1 MTDFGG
7 NASAL
12 SIDPTNAANMA
23 MCVIKT
29 TGAQTWAG
37 TTIGTATGFANAIPF
52 TATDQKMTVR
62 VWSAASGTPVR
73 LKVEDATN
81 VTITCET
88 EALTVTAGGWDT
100 LTFDFS
106 TPATGTAALNVANTY
121 DKASI
126 FMDFNTAGAQDTFY
140 FDDVMF
146 LVSPPAALSQI
157 DLPVTFE
164 DTTVDYTMTD
174 FGSNASMIMADP
186 TNAANTVMR
195 IIKPTGAQTW
205 AGTTISTPAGLAS
218 AIPFTATD
226 QKMTVKVWSPTSGT
240 PILLK
245 VEDAA
250 NGAINSEVSV
260 NTTVA
265 GGWDSLV
272 FDFSTAASAINLAN
286 TYNKASIFMDFNTAG
301 AQDTFYFDDVM
312 FLISPPAALSQ
323 IDLPVTFEDTTV
335 DYTMTSFGGNLDSLM
350 ADPTNAS
357 NTVMQVIKPTGAQT
371 WAGTTISTPAGLAT
385 AIPFTT
391 NDTLM
396 TVKVWSAAAGKTV
409 RLKVEDASNGAINC
423 ETDAI
428 TTVAGGWD
436 TLTFNFASPAGAPLN
451 TANTYNMASI
461 FFDFNTAG
469 AQDTFYFD
477 DVMFVPSPPPA
488 LTQIDLPVTFEDTTV
503 DYTMTDFGGNASA
516 LSIDPTNAANM
527 AMCVIKT
534 TGAQTWA
541 GTTIGTATGF
551 ANAIPFTATDQK
563 MTVRVWSAASGTP
576 VRLKV
581 EDATNVTITC
591 ETEALTVTAGGWD
604 TLTFD
609 FANPATGTATLNLT
623 YTFDKA
629 SIFFDFNTAGAQDTF
644 YFDDVMFFVAPP
656 TTLSQIDLP
665 VTFEDTTVDYTMTSF
680 GGNTDSLTVDPTN
693 AANMVM
699 CVVKTTGAQTWAGT
713 TIGTPSGFASA
724 IPFTATDQKMTVR
737 VWSAAAGTPIRLKV
751 EDVANAAI
759 SCETEALTV
768 TTGGWDTLTFDFA
781 IPASGTAALNLANT
795 YDKASIFM
803 DFGTAGAQDTFYFDD
818 VMFGGDTTTP
828 GPSLAQIDL
837 TVNFEDTAVDYT
849 MTDFGG
855 NASMLMIDP
864 TNSGN
869 KVMQVIKTTGA
880 QTWAGTTI
888 GTASGFANAIPFT
901 ASNQKMTVRVW
912 SANAGLPIRLKVE
925 DATNAT
931 ISCETEAITVTAGG
945 WDTLTFD
952 FANPAAGTAAL
963 NIANTYDK
971 ASIFFDFN
979 TAGAQDTFYFDD
991 VVFGGYNVSID
1002 ENGVQNLSIYPNPT
1016 SNQWTIDSEDNEI
1029 LSIEIY
1035 SIQGALIFS
1044 ETANSKKVRVDA
1056 SNYVPGMYILKATT
1070 TNGIVSKRVFKN

>member
-1 MTDFGG
+1 
-7 NASAL
+7 
-12 SIDPTNAANMA
+12 
-23 MCVIKT
+23 
-29 TGAQTWAG
+29 
-37 TTIGTATGFANAIPF
+37 
-52 TATDQKMTVR
+52 
-62 VWSAASGTPVR
+62 
-73 LKVEDATN
+73 
-81 VTITCET
+81 
-88 EALTVTAGGWDT
+88 
-100 LTFDFS
+100 
-106 TPATGTAALNVANTY
+106 
-121 DKASI
+121 

-146 LVSPPAALSQI
+146 LVSPPATLS
-157 DLPVTFE
+157 
-164 DTTVDYTMTD
+164 
-174 FGSNASMIMADP
+174 
-186 TNAANTVMR
+186 
-195 IIKPTGAQTW
+195 
-205 AGTTISTPAGLAS
+205 
-218 AIPFTATD
+218 
-226 QKMTVKVWSPTSGT
+226 
-240 PILLK
+240 
-245 VEDAA
+245 
-250 NGAINSEVSV
+250 
-260 NTTVA
+260 
-265 GGWDSLV
+265 
-272 FDFSTAASAINLAN
+272 
-286 TYNKASIFMDFNTAG
+286 
-301 AQDTFYFDDVM
+301 
-312 FLISPPAALSQ
+312 
-323 IDLPVTFEDTTV
+323 
-335 DYTMTSFGGNLDSLM
+335 
-350 ADPTNAS
+350 
-357 NTVMQVIKPTGAQT
+357 
-371 WAGTTISTPAGLAT
+371 
-385 AIPFTT
+385 
-391 NDTLM
+391 
-396 TVKVWSAAAGKTV
+396 
-409 RLKVEDASNGAINC
+409 
-423 ETDAI
+423 
-428 TTVAGGWD
+428 
-436 TLTFNFASPAGAPLN
+436 
-451 TANTYNMASI
+451 
-461 FFDFNTAG
+461 
-469 AQDTFYFD
+469 
-477 DVMFVPSPPPA
+477 
-488 LTQIDLPVTFEDTTV
+488 QIDLPVTFEDTTV

-563 MTVRVWSAASGTP
+563 MTVRVWSATAGTP
-576 VRLKV
+576 IRLKV
-581 EDATNVTITC
+581 EDATNVTHTC

-644 YFDDVMFFVAPP
+644 YFDDVMFLPAPP
-656 TTLSQIDLP
+656 AALSQIDLP

-768 TTGGWDTLTFDFA
+768 TAGGWDTLTFDFA
-781 IPASGTAALNLANT
+781 NPASGTAALNLANT
-795 YDKASIFM
+795 YDKASIFF

-901 ASNQKMTVRVW
+901 ATDQKMTVRVW
-912 SANAGLPIRLKVE
+912 SAAAGLPIRLKVE

-931 ISCETEAITVTAGG
+931 ISCETEALTVTAGG

-991 VVFGGYNVSID
+991 VAFGGYNVSIN

-1035 SIQGALIFS
+1035 GIQGALIFS

>member
-1 MTDFGG
+1 
-7 NASAL
+7 
-12 SIDPTNAANMA
+12 
-23 MCVIKT
+23 
-29 TGAQTWAG
+29 
-37 TTIGTATGFANAIPF
+37 
-52 TATDQKMTVR
+52 
-62 VWSAASGTPVR
+62 
-73 LKVEDATN
+73 
-81 VTITCET
+81 
-88 EALTVTAGGWDT
+88 
-100 LTFDFS
+100 
-106 TPATGTAALNVANTY
+106 
-121 DKASI
+121 
-126 FMDFNTAGAQDTFY
+126 
-140 FDDVMF
+140 MF

-164 DTTVDYTMTD
+164 DTTVDYTMTS
-174 FGSNASMIMADP
+174 FGGNLDSLMTDP
-186 TNAANTVMR
+186 TNASNTVMQV
-195 IIKPTGAQTW
+195 IKPTGAQTW
-205 AGTTISTPAGLAS
+205 AGTTISTPTGLAT

-265 GGWDSLV
+265 GWDSLV
-272 FDFSTAASAINLAN
+272 FDFSTATSAINLAN
-286 TYNKASIFMDFNTAG
+286 TYNKVSIFMDFNTAG

-312 FLISPPAALSQ
+312 FLISPPATLS
-323 IDLPVTFEDTTV
+323 
-335 DYTMTSFGGNLDSLM
+335 
-350 ADPTNAS
+350 
-357 NTVMQVIKPTGAQT
+357 
-371 WAGTTISTPAGLAT
+371 
-385 AIPFTT
+385 
-391 NDTLM
+391 
-396 TVKVWSAAAGKTV
+396 
-409 RLKVEDASNGAINC
+409 
-423 ETDAI
+423 
-428 TTVAGGWD
+428 
-436 TLTFNFASPAGAPLN
+436 
-451 TANTYNMASI
+451 
-461 FFDFNTAG
+461 
-469 AQDTFYFD
+469 
-477 DVMFVPSPPPA
+477 
-488 LTQIDLPVTFEDTTV
+488 QIDLPVTFEDTTV
-503 DYTMTDFGGNASA
+503 DYTMTDFGGNAST

-541 GTTIGTATGF
+541 GTTIGKATGF
-551 ANAIPFTATDQK
+551 VNAIPFTAIDQK
-563 MTVRVWSAASGTP
+563 MTVRVWSAAAGTP
-576 VRLKV
+576 IRLKV
-581 EDATNVTITC
+581 EDATNVTHTC

-644 YFDDVMFFVAPP
+644 YFDDVMFFVAPA

-680 GGNTDSLTVDPTN
+680 GGNGDSLTIDPTN

-713 TIGTPSGFASA
+713 TISTATGFATA

-737 VWSAAAGTPIRLKV
+737 VWSAATGTPIRLKV
-751 EDVANAAI
+751 EDVTNAAI

-768 TTGGWDTLTFDFA
+768 TAGGWDTLTFDFA
-781 IPASGTAALNLANT
+781 IPASGTAALNVANT
-795 YDKASIFM
+795 YDKASIFF

-828 GPSLAQIDL
+828 GPTLAQIDL
-837 TVNFEDTAVDYT
+837 TVNFEDTTVDYT

-931 ISCETEAITVTAGG
+931 ISCETEALTATAGG

-971 ASIFFDFN
+971 ANIFFDFN

-1044 ETANSKKVRVDA
+1044 ETANSKKVKVDA